1 MRRRRGNPNREG
13 FTLVEVLAALTLMAI
28 ILPVAMRGV
37 TVALSVSSDARRRM
51 EAAALAES
59 RLAELVATGDWQ
71 SADLSGDCGTDWPD
85 YRWEAE
91 VEDWDVAGL
100 TQLTVRVTWQRKG
113 SERAVGLTTLVEGG
127 GE

>member
-1 MRRRRGNPNREG
+1 MRRRSRNPRREA

-28 ILPVAMRGV
+28 ILPVAMRGF
-37 TVALSVSSDARRRM
+37 TVALSVSSDARRSV
-51 EAAALAES
+51 EAAALAETK
-59 RLAELVATGDWQ
+59 LGELVVTGDWQ
-71 SADLSGDCGTDWPD
+71 SADLSGDWGTDWPD

-100 TQLTVRVTWQRKG
+100 TALTVRVTWERKG
-113 SERAVGLTTLVEGG
+113 SERVVGLTTLVESE